1 MKNVVYYILSA
12 QKKIFVM
19 AFLAVFS
26 SFYTMVWGAE
36 YNYKSGIASCSVN
49 SESLVDGNTIFTLDI
64 GVRGLNG
71 KTYASTLTLVLSSSD
86 HTLEGTYSTAD
97 INNKI
102 TDDTYIKYSTQIKR
116 TPNSDSLSIITIEKI
131 GAPDYCYRI
140 SGGKL
145 LLKNTEDNLYNYYF
159 CYALDADKN
168 VIENTLSNYD
178 FGYIKYAVTGTSP
191 NQTLTISG
199 YGAMNNYSTTIN
211 APWYSFRA
219 GIKNVIIEDGVISV
233 GEYAFYNCTT
243 LISITVPVSVTSFGS
258 NAFHSCKKTQNIYYA
273 GSTNQW
279 AGITF
284 GNQTAHPYGTTS
296 SLPSGVAEARSYY
309 FNGSNTATTDLVFAY
324 GLTNIKAYTF
334 CNAGTFNSVSIPS
347 SVTNIGSFALYSKF
361 AEVYVNKATAPTLST
376 TYPISF
382 TDEGV
387 LYVPTDATNYD
398 ESHYWK
404 YYMTKNNY
412 GAKTVT
418 QKPVSGSVDGQSWS
432 LNENGVLTIDGSGAI
447 STTYTDESGA
457 SQYPYYYFRY
467 LVNKVVVTGGITGL
481 SNILQRA
488 QVVQEIDINQEKI
501 PTASSTLP
509 SLIYGGNISVKVK
522 PESLTDASVTNLGA
536 EPWSNAKLD
545 IQLSDDLV
553 IDQASG
559 ENKTILTN
567 CSTYVDKPV
576 NIQLTRNTLSSSIY
590 NTFCSPVSMTE
601 EEIVATFGD
610 WYDEGTGIGTELVE
624 YTGTS
629 EEDETIT
636 LQFSGATSIV
646 AGKPYLFRPANEE
659 PDLRFTDVDP
669 TSIATEEGSVEDSN
683 DKIDFYGI
691 LEPKTI
697 SQEEIDNQSVIFLTG
712 TIVDGKQQL
721 TWANGG
727 TLKGMRAY
735 WKVKEGVS
743 NQVIARRPV
752 LRINYQAEGENNTT
766 DLGVPSD
773 KIQCTKVLRDGQI
786 YILRGEKAYNL
797 QGIEI
802 DRPNKL

>member
-447 STTYTDESGA
+447 STTFTDESGA

-467 LVNKVVVTGGITGL
+467 LVDKVVVKGGITGL

-522 PESLTDASVTNLGA
+522 PESLTDASVTNLGTA
-536 EPWSNAKLD
+536 PWNNAKLD

-559 ENKTILTN
+559 DNSTILTN
-567 CSTYVDKPV
+567 CSTYVEKPV
-576 NIQLTRNTLSSSIY
+576 NVQLTRSTLSSEMY
-590 NTFCSPVSMTE
+590 NTFCSPVNMTE
-601 EEIVATFGD
+601 AEVTAMFGA
-610 WYDEGTGIGTELVE
+610 ETELVE
-624 YTGTS
+624 FDGTEIINDTLRLKFKTAES
-629 EEDETIT
+629 IT
-636 LQFSGATSIV
+636 
-646 AGKPYLFRPANEE
+646 AGKPYLIWPESPVSN
-659 PDLRFTDVDP
+659 PTFTDVNP
-669 TSIATEEGSVEDSN
+669 ASIATGGQTVEGGYADFIGTLAPVEVSSDQIE
-683 DKIDFYGI
+683 DKNF
-691 LEPKTI
+691 
-697 SQEEIDNQSVIFLTG
+697 IFLLA
-712 TIVDGKQQL
+712 DNKL
-721 TWANGG
+721 TYATGG

-735 WKVKEGVS
+735 FLLKEGTPASVM
-743 NQVIARRPV
+743 AKRPV
-752 LRINYQAEGENNTT
+752 LQIGNGENTTT
-766 DLGVPSD
+766 DLGQVPSD
-773 KIQCTKVLRDGQI
+773 KIQYTKVLRDGQI

>member
-1 MKNVVYYILSA
+1 MKKILLTRA
-12 QKKIFVM
+12 LAAKKKIFVM

-26 SFYTMVWGAE
+26 SFYTMVWGDK

-49 SESLVDGNTIFTLDI
+49 SESLVDGNTIFRLGI

-71 KTYASTLTLVLSSSD
+71 STYASTLTLVLSSSD

-97 INNKI
+97 ENNKI
-102 TDDTYIKYSTQIKR
+102 TDDTYIKYSTQKNR

-145 LLKNTEDNLYNYYF
+145 LLKNTDDNLYNYYF

-168 VIENTLSNYD
+168 VIENTLSHYD

-243 LISITVPVSVTSFGS
+243 LVSITVPVSVTSFGS

-334 CNAGTFNSVSIPS
+334 CNAGTLTSVSIPG
-347 SVTNIGSFALYSKF
+347 SVTDIGTYALYSKF

-376 TYPISF
+376 TNPISF
-382 TDEGV
+382 IEDGV
-387 LYVPTDATNYD
+387 LYIPKDASNYD

-404 YYMTKNNY
+404 KYDYRNTY
-412 GAKTVT
+412 GAKTVI

-447 STTYTDESGA
+447 STTFTDESGA

-467 LVNKVVVTGGITGL
+467 LVDKVVVKGGITGL

-488 QVVQEIDINQEKI
+488 Q
-501 PTASSTLP
+501 AMRTLEFQQD
-509 SLIYGGNISVKVK
+509 NIS
-522 PESLTDASVTNLGA
+522 SATTVTPTSYIYDSPITMLFPYTAVENVNLST
-536 EPWSNAKLD
+536 WSSYKRQLSNAANIDQSEDNVSLLAALHNNLTEPFNINLTRTLSNTMYNTYCSPIDMSAEEVTALFGEDTHLVELD
-545 IQLSDDLV
+545 AENTGMNEDDKLV
-553 IDQASG
+553 IAFKDA
-559 ENKTILTN
+559 
-567 CSTYVDKPV
+567 
-576 NIQLTRNTLSSSIY
+576 
-590 NTFCSPVSMTE
+590 TE
-601 EEIVATFGD
+601 ITA
-610 WYDEGTGIGTELVE
+610 GT
-624 YTGTS
+624 
-629 EEDETIT
+629 
-636 LQFSGATSIV
+636 
-646 AGKPYLFRPANEE
+646 PYLIQPANNVVN
-659 PDLRFTDVDP
+659 PSFTNVDP
-669 TSIATEEGSVEDSN
+669 SKVAAEEGVVETEHV
-683 DKIDFYGI
+683 DFHGT
-691 LEPKTI
+691 LNKRTI
-697 SQEEIDNQSVIFLTG
+697 SETEIKNQSVIFLTG

-727 TLKGMRAY
+727 TLNGMRAY
-735 WKVKEGVS
+735 WKVKEGTPASVM
-743 NQVIARRPV
+743 AKRPV
-752 LRINYQAEGENNTT
+752 LQIGNGENTTT
-766 DLGVPSD
+766 DLGQVPSD

-802 DRPNKL
+802 ETTRY